1 MKNQIHR
8 HEISLGK
15 SAELKKP
22 QTTRNIVFLW
32 LEGLG
37 GECHLHWRPEG
48 DTGNHNQCVPR
59 ETRLVVTYMC

>member
-48 DTGNHNQCVPR
+48 DTSNHNQCVPR
-59 ETRLVVTYMC
+59 ETRPVATY